1 MRSWCASVRK
11 DRRVADVPR
20 VAVLARAA
28 QPLHGVGGLE
38 RHVHD
43 LVSHLVRRGSS
54 VTLVTRPA
62 TVAGAGTGDAAA
74 LFGVEPRL
82 FRLIIAPYVT
92 FPGAGRRGT
101 TIIDRS
107 TAYPLFGWRAGRI
120 AIRLARRGEVDIVH
134 ALGASG
140 LGYASARR
148 RHEHTVPFVF
158 NPQGLEEFGG
168 TLPRMPTLKRVG
180 YTPLQAAVRMCASAA
195 DVVLATD
202 RSLVD
207 TVQRH
212 LDIDRTRIE
221 TVPNAV
227 DLEAID
233 RARAATGPAA
243 VRSAAG
249 IGPDEVV
256 ILSVGRLEA
265 NKGFHVLA
273 EALGRLAAR
282 AAAAPPWRWVLVG
295 DGPHRRVIE
304 HAAQAASLGPRITL
318 TGRLSDDDLSSWYEA
333 ADLFVHPTLYEGS
346 SLVTLEAMARET
358 AVVATRA
365 GGLPDKVVPGV
376 TGWLVE
382 PGDKVALAD
391 ALVEAL
397 ASGEER
403 RRRGAAGRALVEQEF
418 SWPAVT
424 DRLLAIYG
432 ALLHGSERR

>member
-1 MRSWCASVRK
+1 
-11 DRRVADVPR
+11 VADAPR

-62 TVAGAGTGDAAA
+62 TVAGADAGDAAA
-74 LFGVEPRL
+74 LFGVDPRL

-120 AIRLARRGEVDIVH
+120 AIRLARRGDVDIVH

-140 LGYASARR
+140 LGYATARR

-180 YTPLQAAVRMCASAA
+180 YTPLQAAVRVCASAA

-212 LDIDRTRIE
+212 LGIDHARIE

-233 RARAATGPAA
+233 RARAAADPAA
-243 VRSAAG
+243 VRAAAG
-249 IGPDEVV
+249 IGPDDVV

-273 EALGRLAAR
+273 EALGRLTAR
-282 AAAAPPWRWVLVG
+282 AAAPPWRWVLVG
-295 DGPHRRVIE
+295 DGPHRSVIE
-304 HAAQAASLGPRITL
+304 RAAQDAAMGPRLTL
-318 TGRLSDDDLSSWYEA
+318 TGRLSDADLSSWYEA

-365 GGLPDKVVPGV
+365 GGLPDKVVPDV
-376 TGWLVE
+376 TGWLVD
-382 PGDKVALAD
+382 PGDPAALAD
-391 ALVEAL
+391 ALVDAL

-403 RRRGAAGRALVEQEF
+403 QRRGAAGRALVEQEF

-424 DRLLAIYG
+424 DRLLAIYRV
-432 ALLHGSERR
+432 LRSRESESRGR